1 MGDTLLTLL
10 EKTASKILRP
20 LVRVMLRNGIACG
33 SFEEML
39 RKAYVDEAYILAA
52 QDGKATISA
61 VSAKTGLSRK
71 EVKRL
76 TEIQLDAAT
85 DTGHKYNRAIRVISG
100 WMNDERFS
108 SVDGV
113 PQVLD
118 MEGSDTA
125 FSVLV
130 KDYSGDIPTRAMFDL
145 LEKSGCVEKHDKKV
159 HLVSHAYVPGNDPQD
174 VINIL
179 GTDSRELM
187 ETIIYNMSCDVKERR
202 FQRKV
207 STHKLATEYVAEFQK
222 YASRRSQSLL
232 EELDSW
238 LSERD
243 VPGDKSGDVPGD
255 ESENKPSSQYV
266 SLGIYYYLDNL
277 NKDHS
282 NKNHSESED
291 ES

>member
-1 MGDTLLTLL
+1 MSDNLLTIL
-10 EKTASKILRP
+10 EKAACKVLGP
-20 LVRVMLRNGIACG
+20 LVRVMLRNGVACG
-33 SFEEML
+33 SFEEIL
-39 RKAYVDEAYILAA
+39 RKVYVDEAFILAGKE
-52 QDGKATISA
+52 GKATISA

-76 TEIQLDAAT
+76 TDKKLEST
-85 DTGHKYNRAIRVISG
+85 NDTGQKYNRAIRVISG

-113 PQVLD
+113 PRVLD
-118 MEGSDTA
+118 MEGNEKA

-145 LEKSGCVEKHDKKV
+145 LEKSGCVEKHDGKV
-159 HLVSHAYVPGNDPQD
+159 HLVSHAYVPGNDPVD

-187 ETIIYNMSCDVKERR
+187 ETVLYNMSSEAAQRK

-207 STHKLATEYVAEFQK
+207 STHKLASAHVNEFQK

-232 EELDSW
+232 EELDGW
-238 LSERD
+238 LSEHET
-243 VPGDKSGDVPGD
+243 GNKSD
-255 ESENKPSSQYV
+255 SQYV
-266 SLGIYYYLDNL
+266 SLGIYYYQ
-277 NKDHS
+277 
-282 NKNHSESED
+282 KNSESEE